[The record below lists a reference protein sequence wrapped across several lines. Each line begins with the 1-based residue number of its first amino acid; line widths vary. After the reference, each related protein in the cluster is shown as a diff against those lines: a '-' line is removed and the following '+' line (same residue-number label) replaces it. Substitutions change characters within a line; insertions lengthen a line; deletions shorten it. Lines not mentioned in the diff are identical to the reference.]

1 MCNHAES
8 LARHIESNQY
18 KTFRLNKKNFKLNKF
33 AFFTGNLATFPL
45 HIVEDEMAHFF
56 LSRWI
61 KLLFLKKLKLD
72 RRQEKND

>member
-18 KTFRLNKKNFKLNKF
+18 KTFRLNKKEIKLNIF

-56 LSRWI
+56 S
-61 KLLFLKKLKLD
+61 FSLD
-72 RRQEKND
+72 KIIILEET